1 MKFVTKALLGAGAL
15 ALMSGMAVADAH
27 GSALACLI
35 TKNNTNPFFVK
46 MKEGAEAAATAAGL
60 DFQAYAGEK
69 TAMPP
74 RRSLPSKTASPLVP
88 RVS

>member
-1 MKFVTKALLGAGAL
+1 MKFNTKALLGAA
-15 ALMSGMAVADAH
+15 AVALIA
-27 GSALACLI
+27 GTASAADLACLI

-69 TAMPP
+69 DEIGRAH
-74 RRSLPSKTASPLVP
+74 V
-88 RVS
+88 